1 MSAIT
6 DTIQTTAKSTA
17 NAASKGVASAG
28 RTAKGIAETSF
39 KAGRSVGGTLEQLR
53 SRMRAAGSGSDSGGR
68 ARVAAAAGAVGAAGT
83 FFLDPANGRRRRAMV
98 RDRASAFVRRRAA
111 SAGRAGRY
119 ARDRASGVRAE
130 ATTERDSGRLNDA
143 GLKAKVES
151 EIFRDDDAPKDS
163 VDVNVENGVVFLRG
177 QVEDEA
183 KIAALST
190 AAAAVDGVNGV
201 ESLLHLPGQEVPAAG
216 SKEAAATA

>member
-17 NAASKGVASAG
+17 SATSKGIASAGKGIASAG

-53 SRMRAAGSGSDSGGR
+53 SRVRAAGSDSDSGGR

-83 FFLDPANGRRRRAMV
+83 FFLDPENGRRRRAMV
-98 RDRASAFVRRRAA
+98 RDRASALLRRG
-111 SAGRAGRY
+111 AGP
-119 ARDRASGVRAE
+119 E
-130 ATTERDSGRLNDA
+130 ATAEHDSGRLNDA

-151 EIFRDDDAPKDS
+151 EIFRDDDAPKAS